1 MIPKIPFKKVRFI
14 LYIVT
19 LTTIGWL
26 IFNHFLNLQSQIMY
40 YYFIEK
46 PTKYNLERA
55 ERLSD
60 SIYKSF
66 ETEVKPLTIENIEIF
81 IKKYDE
87 IPFLNVNFVY
97 KDDLGEM
104 QSVLKEVQEI
114 DILNAEYVYPITIQN
129 KKIGTLLI
137 YNINKEYAKGLEEY
151 NNSLLLTKMLFAFLL
166 LSITLLFILREY
178 TSFIEERKKVAEYEA
193 IHDGLTN
200 LYTQTYFKSRL
211 HQEIE
216 RCRRYKRPVSV
227 IMSDL
232 DYFKKFNDTYGHL
245 AGDKM
250 LQMIASVLSNNVR
263 SSDLVARYG
272 GEEFAIILVEA
283 GYEQAKTVANRI
295 KGLLKRSLEVADIIK
310 DEIEKT
316 KIDIDGKRVGVT
328 ISLGVTSYSGGANY
342 KLETMIGE
350 ADLALYESKD
360 HGRNTITLYNA
371 ETKKFEYYT

>member
-1 MIPKIPFKKVRFI
+1 MKEKIPFKKVRFI
-14 LYIVT
+14 IYIVA

-40 YYFIEK
+40 HYFIEK

-66 ETEVKPLTIENIEIF
+66 ETEVKPLTIENIEVF
-81 IKKYDE
+81 VKKYDE

-178 TSFIEERKKVAEYEA
+178 TAFIEERKKVAEYEA

-250 LQMIASVLSNNVR
+250 LQMIASGMTGNHCSSSNGNNNKGSGWR
-263 SSDLVARYG
+263 SV
-272 GEEFAIILVEA
+272 
-283 GYEQAKTVANRI
+283 KT
-295 KGLLKRSLEVADIIK
+295 
-310 DEIEKT
+310 
-316 KIDIDGKRVGVT
+316 
-328 ISLGVTSYSGGANY
+328 
-342 KLETMIGE
+342 
-350 ADLALYESKD
+350 
-360 HGRNTITLYNA
+360 
-371 ETKKFEYYT
+371 